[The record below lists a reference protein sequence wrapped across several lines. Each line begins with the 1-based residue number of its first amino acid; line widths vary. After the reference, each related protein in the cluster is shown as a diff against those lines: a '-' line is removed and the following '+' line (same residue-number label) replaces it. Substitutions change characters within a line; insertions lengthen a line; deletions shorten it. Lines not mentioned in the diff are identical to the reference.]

1 MFPIDSSVNI
11 LKGKQ
16 SRVTKGS
23 YFLSLPDGLADILCS
38 IISFGM
44 LCGRSSSPLR
54 FFSNFACCS
63 FRCNTIFLFFLS
75 SWSCNI
81 FPLHD
86 FCLRRVVAW
95 FLLDFKFLLISFS
108 LTCCQ
113 TNKKMET
120 IEKIIHA
127 LLYGEKLFYSSFDA
141 KDANIVLLHRS
152 HHILFHI
159 IQNSVNESR
168 RLCHNCIWPQW
179 TMCCMQSWT

>member
-23 YFLSLPDGLADILCS
+23 YLLSLPDGLADILCS

-54 FFSNFACCS
+54 FFPTFLVVHFVVIQFSCFS
-63 FRCNTIFLFFLS
+63 FRLKVAIFFL
-75 SWSCNI
+75 CRI
-81 FPLHD
+81 FVSHVLLHG
-86 FCLRRVVAW
+86 FYLNSI
-95 FLLDFKFLLISFS
+95 FFLISFS

-127 LLYGEKLFYSSFDA
+127 LLYVEKLFYSSFDA
-141 KDANIVLLHRS
+141 KECKHCTSPMKSSYSFSYYTNTL
-152 HHILFHI
+152 
-159 IQNSVNESR
+159 
-168 RLCHNCIWPQW
+168 
-179 TMCCMQSWT
+179 